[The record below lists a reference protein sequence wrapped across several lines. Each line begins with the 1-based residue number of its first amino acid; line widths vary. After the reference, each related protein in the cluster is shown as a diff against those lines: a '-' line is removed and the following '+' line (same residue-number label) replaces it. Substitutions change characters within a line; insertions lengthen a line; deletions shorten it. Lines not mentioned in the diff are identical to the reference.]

1 MALIH
6 KKDLPESGNSKFV
19 PPDLKVHESIAD
31 TLRSARQEHGQELRT
46 VAQVLRIRYAYLEA
60 IENGDFDQLPGAAY
74 AAGFLRT
81 YAEFLG
87 LDGQEIVEQYKRE
100 IHGVESTP
108 DLVFPQ
114 PVGHNRIPGGAIVL
128 ISAVVLSLAYGG
140 WFYLSNEGKNIADLM
155 PAVPETVLAIFSG
168 DGDGQAGVT
177 PEPEMT
183 PETVL
188 ATDSTVEAAP
198 LGDAPPENAEVESP
212 VTVEAAIP
220 AIVADIEPPAP
231 TELAA
236 EEVPLPPADVEVA
249 QDDTM
254 TAEAAPPA
262 PEFLA
267 PNSAPAVD
275 AAEELDVPI
284 PEVVAADTVLIPE
297 IPAVPVP
304 ETMESNETPVSEAPV
319 LEAPVLEAP
328 VLEAPVLEAPV
339 SEDPEPEVLVEIAEP
354 MDLPAPPPTLAP
366 TATVEPEPSVAA
378 DISLLTLAAV
388 AAPAVQGTTA
398 SAGSVEPMLDETV
411 VIPAPPTATRDLVLS
426 TERLPRIYGESNQ
439 GARIILRAVQDSWVQ
454 VRDRQDALLLTRVL
468 RDGDTYYVPTQDGL
482 TLLTGNAGGIVIEVD
497 GVALAPLGP
506 VGAVRRQIALD
517 PTRLLDGTALPR

>member
-1 MALIH
+1 MALI
-6 KKDLPESGNSKFV
+6 KKNDLPESGSNRFV

-31 TLRSARQEHGQELRT
+31 TLRAARQEHGQELRT

-60 IENGDFDQLPGAAY
+60 IENGDFEQLPGAAY
-74 AAGFLRT
+74 ALGFLRT

-100 IHGVESTP
+100 IQGVESKP

-114 PVGHNRIPGGAIVL
+114 PVGHNHIPGGAIVL
-128 ISAVVLSLAYGG
+128 ISVVVLGLAYGG

-155 PAVPETVLAIFSG
+155 PAVPESVLALFSG

-177 PEPEMT
+177 PQLKTTPEMA

-188 ATDSTVEAAP
+188 ATDSTLEAAP

-212 VTVEAAIP
+212 APVEAANP
-220 AIVADIEPPAP
+220 ENVADIEPPAP
-231 TELAA
+231 PAPAELAVVDA
-236 EEVPLPPADVEVA
+236 PVPPTDIEVA

-254 TAEAAPPA
+254 VAEAVPLSPEPPA
-262 PEFLA
+262 PI
-267 PNSAPAVD
+267 SAPAVE
-275 AAEELDVPI
+275 AAEELDDPVSEI
-284 PEVVAADTVLIPE
+284 VAADEVLIPE
-297 IPAVPVP
+297 IPEAPVP
-304 ETMESNETPVSEAPV
+304 EIVAANGAPDSEAPDS
-319 LEAPVLEAP
+319 EA
-328 VLEAPVLEAPV
+328 
-339 SEDPEPEVLVEIAEP
+339 PEPEAVAEIAEP
-354 MDLPAPPPTLAP
+354 VALLAPPPTPAP
-366 TATVEPEPSVAA
+366 TAFVEPEPSVSV
-378 DISLLTLAAV
+378 DNSLLTLAVV
-388 AAPAVQGTTA
+388 AGPANRATTA

-426 TERLPRIYGESNQ
+426 TERLPRVYGESNR
-439 GARIILRAVQDSWVQ
+439 GARIVLRAVQDSWVQ

-468 RDGDTYYVPTQDGL
+468 RDGDTYFVPPQDGL

-497 GVALAPLGP
+497 GVAVAPLGP

-517 PTRLLDGTALPR
+517 PVRLLDGTALPR